1 LARSWVAANLDAV
14 RRFRSLNR
22 IRAGPY
28 SEDMILL
35 RFLLLLGLSAWIVPA
50 LAQDI
55 DHPDP
60 KRRARAARELGRQG
74 FEAIPRLEKLLS
86 DPVLEVRIEAV
97 KAIVEIGGPRSLDPL
112 IRATQDNDPEIQIR
126 ATDGL
131 VNFYLPGYVR
141 TGLSATLHRV
151 GTALRSRFT
160 DTNDQVIEPWVQVRP
175 DVIRALGKV
184 ARGGASMEARANA
197 ARAIGILR
205 GKEAIPDLLEAIRSK
220 DDRVIYE
227 CLIAFQKIR
236 DPKVGPEIAF
246 LLRDLDERVQIAAIE
261 TTGLLR
267 NREALPQLRDVLE
280 NARSEKVRRA
290 ALTALAMIPDE
301 QNRPLFVR
309 YLNDRDD
316 GMRAAAAEGLARL
329 RNSGDVVV
337 LEKMFNEE
345 RKMPP
350 RLAAAFALVM
360 LGKTE
365 MSEFSP
371 LQYLVNTLNSAS
383 WRGVAR
389 AYLIELARE
398 TPVLRALEKSLAR
411 GTRSE
416 KVELARILAQS
427 GDRETLPY
435 LENLAKDPDAEVQR
449 EALSAV
455 RTLKAR
461 LL

>member
-1 LARSWVAANLDAV
+1 MVALRVALV
-14 RRFRSLNR
+14 
-22 IRAGPY
+22 
-28 SEDMILL
+28 LL
-35 RFLLLLGLSAWIVPA
+35 PAWILPA
-50 LAQDI
+50 IAQDI

-74 FEAIPRLEKLLS
+74 FEAIPRLERLLQDHS
-86 DPVLEVRIEAV
+86 LEVRIEAV

-112 IRATQDNDPEIQIR
+112 IRATEDNDPEIQIR

-141 TGLSATLHRV
+141 TGLSATLRRV
-151 GTALRSRFT
+151 GTALTSRFT

-175 DVIRALGKV
+175 DVIRALGKL

-205 GKEAIPDLLEAIRSK
+205 GAEAIPDLLQAIRSK

-246 LLRDLDERVQIAAIE
+246 LLRDLNERVQIAVIE

-267 NREALPQLRDVLE
+267 NREALPQLRELLE
-280 NARSEKVRRA
+280 SARSEKVRRA
-290 ALTALAMIPDE
+290 TLTAMAMMPDE
-301 QNRPLFVR
+301 RDRALFAR
-309 YLNDRDD
+309 YLADRDD
-316 GMRAAAAEGLARL
+316 GMRAAAAEGLGRL
-329 RNSGDVVV
+329 RSQADLPA
-337 LEKMFNEE
+337 LEKAFNEE
-345 RKMPP
+345 RKMPA
-350 RLAAAFALVM
+350 RLGAAFALVL

-371 LQYLVNTLNSAS
+371 LQYLVNTLNSAA
-383 WRGVAR
+383 WKGVAR

-398 TPVLRALEKSLAR
+398 APVLRSLEKSLAR

-416 KVELARILAQS
+416 KIELARILAQS

-435 LENLAKDPDAEVQR
+435 LENLSKDSDAEVQR

-461 LL
+461 LP

>member
-1 LARSWVAANLDAV
+1 MVAL
-14 RRFRSLNR
+14 
-22 IRAGPY
+22 RA
-28 SEDMILL
+28 L
-35 RFLLLLGLSAWIVPA
+35 PA
-50 LAQDI
+50 LIVACSSLAIGQEI

-74 FEAIPRLEKLLS
+74 FEALPRLERLLS
-86 DPVLEVRIEAV
+86 DHALEVRIEAV

-112 IRATQDNDPEIQIR
+112 IRATEDNDPEIQIR

-141 TGLSATLHRV
+141 TGLSATLRRV
-151 GTALRSRFT
+151 GTALTGRFT
-160 DTNDQVIEPWVQVRP
+160 DTSDQVIEPWVQVRP
-175 DVIRALGKV
+175 DVIRALGRL
-184 ARGGASMEARANA
+184 ARAGASVEARANA

-205 GKEAIPDLLEAIRSK
+205 GAEAIPDLLQAVRSK
-220 DDRVIYE
+220 EDRVIYE

-246 LLRDLDERVQIAAIE
+246 LLRDLNERVQIAVIE

-267 NREALPQLRDVLE
+267 NRQALPQLRELLE
-280 NARSEKVRRA
+280 SARSERVRRA
-290 ALTALAMIPDE
+290 TLTAMAMMPDE
-301 QNRPLFVR
+301 RDRPLFTR
-309 YLNDRDD
+309 HLADRDD
-316 GMRAAAAEGLARL
+316 GMRAAAAEGLGRL
-329 RNSGDVVV
+329 RNAADLAA
-337 LEKMFNEE
+337 LEKAFNED
-345 RKMPP
+345 RKMPA
-350 RLAAAFALVM
+350 RLGAAFALVL

-371 LQYLVNTLNSAS
+371 LQYLVNTLNSAA
-383 WRGVAR
+383 WKGVAR

-398 TPVLRALEKSLAR
+398 APVRRALEKALAG

-435 LENLAKDPDAEVQR
+435 LEHLTRDPDAQVQQ
-449 EALSAV
+449 EAFSAV

-461 LL
+461 FP